1 MMSYTQDNWP
11 RDRWPNFGF
20 GELVCKESGINR
32 MHTATMDRLQRVR
45 SDYGRSIAIS
55 SGFRDYTH
63 SIEAAKIVKSG
74 NAGAHSTGRA
84 VDIAVRGGDAVRL
97 LQLALAEGFTGIGIQ
112 QTGEG
117 RFLHLDDIQPEDEFH
132 VPRPWIWSY

>member
-1 MMSYTQDNWP
+1 MD
-11 RDRWPNFGF
+11 
-20 GELVCKESGINR
+20 
-32 MHTATMDRLQRVR
+32 TATMDRLQRVR
-45 SDYGRSIAIS
+45 SAYGRGMTIS
-55 SGFRDYTH
+55 SGYRDVTH
-63 SIEAAKIVKSG
+63 PIEATKIAKFG

-112 QTGEG
+112 QKGEG

>member
-1 MMSYTQDNWP
+1 MSYTKDNWP

-20 GELVCKESGINR
+20 GELACKESGINR

-45 SDYGRSIAIS
+45 SNYGRSVTIS
-55 SGFRDYTH
+55 SGYRDVTH
-63 SIEAAKIVKSG
+63 RIEAAKLAKSG

>member
-1 MMSYTQDNWP
+1 MSYTRDNWP
-11 RDRWPNFGF
+11 QDRWPNFGF
-20 GELVCKESGINR
+20 GELVCTESGINR
-32 MHTATMDRLQRVR
+32 MDTATMDRLQRVR
-45 SDYGRSIAIS
+45 SAYGRGMTIS
-55 SGFRDYTH
+55 SGYRDVTH
-63 SIEAAKIVKSG
+63 PIEATKIAKFG

-112 QTGEG
+112 QKGEG

>member
-1 MMSYTQDNWP
+1 MSYTRDNWP
-11 RDRWPNFGF
+11 RGRWPNFGF
-20 GELVCKESGINR
+20 DELVCSESVVNR

-45 SDYGRSIAIS
+45 SAYGRSVTIS
-55 SGFRDYTH
+55 SGYRDVTH
-63 SIEAAKIVKSG
+63 RIEAAKIAKSG

-84 VDIAVRGGDAVRL
+84 VDVAVRGGDAVRL

-117 RFLHLDDIQPEDEFH
+117 RFLHLDDIQPEGEFH